1 VTLYIFGFISL
12 PLTRTL
18 ARHYPRTVLNGNLEA
33 AVALAGSEAVC
44 QRAVWRHAETDIAQ
58 FGGAEVR
65 DVTIGILFNTGS
77 DDEIQFAI
85 VECEFRKPGQT
96 EWQYGEVRIMTDY
109 SVPGIRHICGNFM
122 H

>member
-1 VTLYIFGFISL
+1 VLYE
-12 PLTRTL
+12 
-18 ARHYPRTVLNGNLEA
+18 NLEA

-85 VECEFRKPGQT
+85 VEFEFRKPGQT
-96 EWQYGEVRIMTDY
+96 EWQYGEMRIMTDY
-109 SVPGIRHICGNFM
+109 FVPGIRYICGHFT

>member
-18 ARHYPRTVLNGNLEA
+18 ASHYLRAVLNGNLEA

-85 VECEFRKPGQT
+85 VECEFRKPDQT
-96 EWQYGEVRIMTDY
+96 EWQHGEVRIMTDY
-109 SVPGIRHICGNFM
+109 SVPRIRYICGNFT